1 MSPTIEELELVCLD
15 MAGTTV
21 ADEGLVLRAFE
32 AALDALEVAPADR
45 LAMVEVVVATMGTSK
60 IEVFRQLFGDEGR
73 AQRANAAFE
82 RAYHALVDEGGVHP
96 IPGADA
102 AMDALGFWGVKV
114 ALTTGFSAA
123 TRDAL
128 LAALGWERRADLC
141 LSPDDAGRG
150 RPYPDMILTAVLRL
164 AVTDVAHVV
173 VVGDT
178 ASDMLSGRRSGARW
192 VVGVLSGADDRER
205 LVGAGATH
213 VLDSV
218 ADLPELLG
226 AR

>member
-1 MSPTIEELELVCLD
+1 
-15 MAGTTV
+15 
-21 ADEGLVLRAFE
+21 
-32 AALDALEVAPADR
+32 
-45 LAMVEVVVATMGTSK
+45 
-60 IEVFRQLFGDEGR
+60 
-73 AQRANAAFE
+73 
-82 RAYHALVDEGGVHP
+82 
-96 IPGADA
+96 
-102 AMDALGFWGVKV
+102 
-114 ALTTGFSAA
+114 
-123 TRDAL
+123 
-128 LAALGWERRADLC
+128 
-141 LSPDDAGRG
+141 
-150 RPYPDMILTAVLRL
+150 MILTAVLRL